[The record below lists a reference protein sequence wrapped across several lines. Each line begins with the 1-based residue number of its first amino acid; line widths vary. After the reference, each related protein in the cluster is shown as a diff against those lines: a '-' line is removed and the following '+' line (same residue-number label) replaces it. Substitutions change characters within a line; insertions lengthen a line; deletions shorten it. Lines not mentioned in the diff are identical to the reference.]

1 MDEDEDDASQGSNLQ
16 QKEKIAF
23 LVNSMDTLKQTQKD
37 LIRDN
42 TDLHCEIPRV
52 KSEAVFVRHGHMTLC
67 LSCPMARKFDFLKV
81 FAMRNEVITQLCGH

>member
-1 MDEDEDDASQGSNLQ
+1 MEKVHIVLLSLQHASRHTFNFTDEDEDDASQGSNLK

-23 LVNSMDTLKQTQKD
+23 LVNSMDTLKQAQKD

-52 KSEAVFVRHGHMTLC
+52 NVKLR
-67 LSCPMARKFDFLKV
+67 LS
-81 FAMRNEVITQLCGH
+81 AMIT